1 MPHRVWMRQEI
12 RFKVNSVML
21 LTEFFN
27 SAKTEQYKEKDDQST
42 LKLDDTRKVR
52 LTLLHLN
59 RLRSANDV
67 RKFENEQK
75 AEELTDQYKAASGG
89 DDAAL

>member
-1 MPHRVWMRQEI
+1 
-12 RFKVNSVML
+12 ML

-27 SAKTEQYKEKDDQST
+27 SAETDQYKEKDDQSV

-67 RKFENEQK
+67 RKFENEKK
-75 AEELTDQYKAASGG
+75 AEELTDQYKAPSEGG
-89 DDAAL
+89 DESAL

>member
-1 MPHRVWMRQEI
+1 
-12 RFKVNSVML
+12 ML

-27 SAKTEQYKEKDDQST
+27 SAETEQYKEKDDQSV

-67 RKFENEQK
+67 RKFENEKK
-75 AEELTDQYKAASGG
+75 AEELTDQYKAPAEGG

>member
-1 MPHRVWMRQEI
+1 
-12 RFKVNSVML
+12 ML

-27 SAKTEQYKEKDDQST
+27 SAETDQYNEKDNQSV
-42 LKLDDTRKVR
+42 LKLNDTRKVR

-67 RKFENEQK
+67 RKFENEKK
-75 AEELTDQYKAASGG
+75 AEELTDQYKAPSEGG
-89 DDAAL
+89 DEPAL

>member
-1 MPHRVWMRQEI
+1 
-12 RFKVNSVML
+12 ML

-27 SAKTEQYKEKDDQST
+27 SAETDQYKEKDDQSV

-67 RKFENEQK
+67 RKFENEKK
-75 AEELTDQYKAASGG
+75 AEELTDQYKAPSEGG